1 MRTAVTGLASA
12 ALAAGCAVSQP
23 AEPPV
28 SVAEETKVTRD
39 LVAALVEEWPP
50 AWTTVEVVAADG
62 GGEVLEDLLRHAGYA
77 IAAEAGI
84 GAVPVAAG
92 MDRIGDLGVY
102 RASLAA
108 GSAWRVDRVYRRGSD
123 GRLAPGSGYTIR
135 GPRGR
140 LEELPKAR
148 ATYAVAEASA
158 GVEPGETTCAR
169 VVVRRGSLRANAQ
182 RLVDECGYRIGRWPG
197 NAVHVTDWVV
207 EEDFRADVEG
217 LRGLLDLM
225 RGYGVVGR
233 VRERDRVVDFERGAA
248 R

>member
-1 MRTAVTGLASA
+1 MRMAVTGLASA
-12 ALAAGCAVSQP
+12 ALAAGCATSQP
-23 AEPPV
+23 EPLV

-50 AWTTVEVVAADG
+50 AWTTVEVVSADG
-62 GGEVLEDLLRHAGYA
+62 NGELLEDLLRHAGYA
-77 IAAEAGI
+77 IAAESGAGAI
-84 GAVPVAAG
+84 PVDAG
-92 MDRIGDLGVY
+92 MDRLGDLGVY

-108 GSAWRVDRVYRRGSD
+108 GNAWRVDRVYRRGSD

-140 LEELPKAR
+140 LEELPQER
-148 ATYAVAEASA
+148 ATYAVAETTAAAES
-158 GVEPGETTCAR
+158 GETTCAR

-182 RLVDECGYRIGRWPG
+182 RLVDECGYRVGRWPG

-233 VRERDRVVDFERGAA
+233 VRERDRVVDFERGVA

>member
-1 MRTAVTGLASA
+1 MRSAVAGLAVA
-12 ALAAGCAVSQP
+12 GLAAGCAASQP

-28 SVAEETKVTRD
+28 SVAEETRVTRD

-50 AWTTVEVVAADG
+50 AWTTVETVSAG
-62 GGEVLEDLLRHAGYA
+62 GGEVLEDLLRQAGYA
-77 IAAEAGI
+77 IAAEAGT

-92 MDRIGDLGVY
+92 MDRLGDLGVY

-108 GSAWRVDRVYRRGSD
+108 GNAWRVDRVYRRGGD

-140 LEELPKAR
+140 LRELPPDR
-148 ATYAVAEASA
+148 RTYAAAEASA
-158 GVEPGETTCAR
+158 AVGPGEATCAR
-169 VVVRRGSLRANAQ
+169 VVVRRGSLRANAR
-182 RLVDECGYRIGRWPG
+182 RLVEECGYRVGRWPG
-197 NAVHVTDWVV
+197 DAVHVTDWVV
-207 EEDFRADVEG
+207 EDDFRADVEG